1 LSVFVIRSV
10 LVIGTL
16 AVHGNASGG
25 IVCVGLQASLARI
38 SHEGI
43 KESG

>member
-1 LSVFVIRSV
+1 MCIKAMMES
-10 LVIGTL
+10 GEE
-16 AVHGNASGG
+16 NAK
-25 IVCVGLQASLARI
+25 VRLARI